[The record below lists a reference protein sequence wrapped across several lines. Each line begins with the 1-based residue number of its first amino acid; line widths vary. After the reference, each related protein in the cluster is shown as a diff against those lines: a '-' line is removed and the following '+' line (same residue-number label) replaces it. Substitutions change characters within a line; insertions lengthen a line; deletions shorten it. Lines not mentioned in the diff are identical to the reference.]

1 MLIKTMLMPAI
12 TTRTAMK
19 FAPRIILLSGLLVA
33 TLDILSAF
41 IDYYIASGKNP
52 LLVLLYVA
60 SGALGKSAMT
70 GGAATML
77 IGLLF
82 HYLIAFTFTIFFFWL
97 YARTGLWRGNW
108 IITGI
113 GYGIFIWLIMNLMVV
128 QLSGAPHAPIAAM
141 KAGKIAKSALILICM
156 IGLPLSFIAHKYRPN
171 IFLEQENS
179 DLQTL

>member
-1 MLIKTMLMPAI
+1 MLMPAI

-19 FAPRIILLSGLLVA
+19 FSPRVILLSGLLVA

-77 IGLLF
+77 LGLLF

-97 YARTGLWRGNW
+97 YARTGLLRGNW